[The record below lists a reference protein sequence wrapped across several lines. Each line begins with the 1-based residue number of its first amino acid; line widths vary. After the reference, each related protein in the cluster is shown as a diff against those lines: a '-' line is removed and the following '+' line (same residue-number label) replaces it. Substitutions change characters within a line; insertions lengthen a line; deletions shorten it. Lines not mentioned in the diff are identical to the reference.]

1 MASKGRPQTQTD
13 HNRTVQRDH
22 KLLHIFHS
30 EQNIVCAVCRFFVRD
45 PIIFPE
51 ILFCRAKLDCYNLAI
66 RRSAGKQAA
75 LSQAASRRDARHCGS
90 MSNFIFFRHQAV
102 RIFQLQ
108 RPVDLLPDVF
118 RSIEKTF
125 RRLSALIRL
134 IPNRKNPAAAVRI
147 AKYRVFIRNPG
158 IDKRHHYPAP
168 RQLQR
173 RPLLRQ
179 NPGAFQRFCPKRLTS
194 RCRKCAETKQ
204 LWKVAIQV
212 IDRRKRQHRRPIQ
225 IINSQSSIHLLITE
239 GFVLPIRFLRH
250 IVQQNTH
257 IIFRKNFFPTVHLS
271 PLDTEFSP
279 CALRIL
285 YQHMRSIA
293 DMFL

>member
-1 MASKGRPQTQTD
+1 M
-13 HNRTVQRDH
+13 
-22 KLLHIFHS
+22 
-30 EQNIVCAVCRFFVRD
+30 
-45 PIIFPE
+45 
-51 ILFCRAKLDCYNLAI
+51 
-66 RRSAGKQAA
+66 
-75 LSQAASRRDARHCGS
+75 
-90 MSNFIFFRHQAV
+90 

-108 RPVDLLPDVF
+108 RPVDLFPDVF
-118 RSIEKTF
+118 RSIYKTL
-125 RRLSALIRL
+125 RRLSALICL
-134 IPNRKNPAAAVRI
+134 IPNRQNPAAAIRI

-173 RPLLRQ
+173 GPLLCQ
-179 NPGAFQRFCPKRLTS
+179 NPGTLQRFCPKRPTS
-194 RCRKCAETKQ
+194 RRWKRTEAKQ

-225 IINSQSSIHLLITE
+225 IINSQSSIHLLIAE
-239 GFVLPIRFLRH
+239 GFVLLIRFLRH

-271 PLDTEFSP
+271 PLDTDFSP